1 MINNWFKLYLKN
13 FLKSKFFSVLN
24 ILGLSIG
31 ITALLL
37 AMLYWKHEKSYD
49 QWNPYKD
56 RVYEV
61 YRNFNDEPMP
71 WLSAPF
77 ANQLDQLSDVI
88 EAYNFSYNNW
98 TEGSIEIDGKKEYLY
113 DVKGVQASFFEF
125 FPYEEIYGSSADYQE
140 HWQDAIA
147 IDLTQSER
155 LFGKGVNPIGK
166 SITVSEGLVLSVRLV
181 YKIPGNSSLSPKG
194 IISYEAEEWI
204 ANNRAGNWS
213 DANYNLLIKLKEGVV
228 LTDVKDRIAR
238 VLYDPL
244 LQSGAKSEGITVDEL
259 IKKEFKGEMFY
270 FYPLKDVHLN
280 PQSSILG
287 AGALAGKMLYI
298 LVGASVLL
306 VLLTILNTV
315 NLSLVSGFNRAKEVG
330 IRKTL
335 GSSRRQLVYQYV
347 FETAITIGV
356 SLLLATA
363 MVELVSPYFNLL
375 INRTVVFKIIEFIPL
390 LIGVFL
396 ILIIVAGVLPALFI
410 SSFETLKVLKGNYM
424 RSKSGVVIRN
434 TLLVVQFFIAF
445 FFLTVTIIVNKQV
458 DYLLNQ
464 DLGFKG
470 EQVININYKVD
481 KVDNKDTYF
490 KQFVSEFKKIK
501 GVKSV
506 TAHSVNFGGGYYSNS
521 TNYIGDVSAQS
532 GNIII
537 DEGFKETFGV
547 TLKEGRFF
555 DPNVKNDGA
564 ANILVNE
571 AFVRTFNLG
580 DNVLGREVRWN
591 NKLFTIIGVVKNMN
605 TQGFSTEVAPC
616 TYFLPNAADWF
627 HLMLG
632 TISVKIDTEDT
643 QATLDRIEEFWKKR
657 VDSTYPIKYSFANQ
671 DFAKSYES
679 TLYQRTLF
687 MILTVVSVFIALFG
701 LIAIVAFSIQ
711 NRLKEIAIRKVL
723 GAEVGGLIYQ
733 LTKKYFVYC
742 MFGFMISV
750 YPVVYILRIWLEG
763 FAYHIELSWVPFAVS
778 WGVLTCFSLVLVMF
792 KAWRA
797 TRINVLKYINY
808 E

>member
-24 ILGLSIG
+24 IVGLSIG

-49 QWNPYKD
+49 QWNPYKNS
-56 RVYEV
+56 VYEV
-61 YRNFNDEPMP
+61 YRNYNDEPMP
-71 WLSAPF
+71 WVSAPF
-77 ANQLDQLSDVI
+77 ANQLDQLSDII
-88 EAYNFSYNNW
+88 ETYNFSYNNW
-98 TEGSIEIDGKKEYLY
+98 AEQSIEIEGKKEYLY
-113 DVKGVQASFFEF
+113 DVKGVQASFFKL
-125 FPYEEIYGSSADYQE
+125 FPYEAVYGSSVDYQK

-147 IDLTQSER
+147 IDLEQSER
-155 LFGKGVNPIGK
+155 LFGKGINPVGK
-166 SITVSEGLVLSVRLV
+166 SITVSSGEILFIRFV
-181 YKIPGNSSLSPKG
+181 YKVPGNSSLSPKG
-194 IISYEAEEWI
+194 VVSYETEEWI
-204 ANNRAGNWS
+204 ANNRVDNWA

-228 LTDVKDRIAR
+228 LSDVKDRIAR
-238 VLYDPL
+238 VMYGPL
-244 LQSGAKSEGITVDEL
+244 LERGAKSDGITVEEL
-259 IKKEFKGEMFY
+259 IKKEFKGDMFF
-270 FYPLKDVHLN
+270 FYSLNDVHLN

-287 AGALAGKMLYI
+287 AGALSGKMLYM

-315 NLSLVSGFNRAKEVG
+315 NLSLVYGFRRAKEVG
-330 IRKTL
+330 VRKTL

-363 MVELVSPYFNLL
+363 MVELILPYFNLL
-375 INRTVVFKIIEFIPL
+375 INRTVVFNIVEFIPL
-390 LIGVFL
+390 LVGVFS

-445 FFLTVTIIVNKQV
+445 FFLTVTLVVNKQV
-458 DYLLNQ
+458 DYLLSQ

-470 EQVININYKVD
+470 EQVININYKVNNI
-481 KVDNKDTYF
+481 DNKDTYF
-490 KQFVSEFKKIK
+490 KQFVSDFKKIK

-506 TAHSVNFGGGYYSNS
+506 TAHSVNFGGGSYSNS
-521 TNYIGDVSAQS
+521 TNYIGDIAVQS

-537 DEGFKETFGV
+537 DEDFKETFAI
-547 TLKEGRFF
+547 TIKEGRFF
-555 DPNVKNDGA
+555 DSNLKNDGVT
-564 ANILVNE
+564 NILVNE
-571 AFVRTFNLG
+571 AFVRAFNLG
-580 DNVLGREVRWN
+580 EDVLGKEVKWN
-591 NKLFTIIGVVKNMN
+591 NGSYTIIGVVKNLN
-605 TQGFSTEVAPC
+605 TQGFSKEVAPC
-616 TYFLPNAADWF
+616 TYFLPNATAWF
-627 HLMLG
+627 HLILG
-632 TISVKIDTEDT
+632 TISVKIDTEDA
-643 QATLDRIEEFWKKR
+643 QGTLDRIEEFWKKR
-657 VDSTYPIKYSFANQ
+657 VDNTYPIKYSFANQ

-733 LTKKYFVYC
+733 LTKKYFIYC
-742 MFGFMISV
+742 MLGFVISV
-750 YPVVYILRIWLEG
+750 YPVVYLLKIWLEG

-778 WGVLTCFSLVLVMF
+778 WGVLTLFSLILVMF
-792 KAWRA
+792 KAWKA
-797 TRINVLKYINY
+797 TRINILKYINY

>member
-1 MINNWFKLYLKN
+1 MINNWFKLYLKS
-13 FLKSKFFSVLN
+13 FLKSKFFSILN
-24 ILGLSIG
+24 ILGLSLG
-31 ITALLL
+31 ITALIL

-77 ANQLDQLSDVI
+77 ANQLDQLSDII

-98 TEGSIEIDGKKEYLY
+98 EERSIEIDGRKDYLY

-125 FPYEEIYGSSADYQE
+125 FPYEEIYGSSADYQK

-166 SITVSEGLVLSVRLV
+166 SITVSEGLVLSIRFV
-181 YKIPGNSSLSPKG
+181 YKIPGNSSLYPKG
-194 IISYEAEEWI
+194 VVSYETEEWI
-204 ANNRAGNWS
+204 ANNKENNWG
-213 DANYNLLIKLKEGVV
+213 DANYNLLIKLKEGIV
-228 LTDVKDRIAR
+228 LADVRDRIAR
-238 VLYDPL
+238 MLYDPL
-244 LQSGAKSEGITVDEL
+244 LQRSAKAGGITIDEL
-259 IKKEFKGEMFY
+259 IKKEFKGDMFY
-270 FYPLKDVHLN
+270 FYLLKDVHLN
-280 PQSSILG
+280 PQSSVLG

-315 NLSLVSGFNRAKEVG
+315 NLSLVYGFRRAKEVG
-330 IRKTL
+330 VRKTL
-335 GSSRRQLVYQYV
+335 GSSRRQLVYQNI

-356 SLLLATA
+356 SLVLATA
-363 MVELVSPYFNLL
+363 MVELVLPYFNLL

-390 LIGVFL
+390 LISVFI
-396 ILIIVAGVLPALFI
+396 ILIIVAGVVPALFI

-445 FFLTVTIIVNKQV
+445 FFLTVTIIVNRQV
-458 DYLLNQ
+458 EYLLNQ

-470 EQVININYKVD
+470 DQVVNINYKVD
-481 KVDNKDTYF
+481 NVDDKDVYF
-490 KQFVSEFKKIK
+490 KKFVSDFKKVK

-537 DEGFKETFGV
+537 DEDFKETFDI
-547 TLKEGRFF
+547 TLKTGRFF
-555 DPNVKNDGA
+555 DPNLKNDGA
-564 ANILVNE
+564 TNILVNE
-571 AFVRTFNLG
+571 SFVRIFNLG
-580 DNVLGREVRWN
+580 DNALGREVKWN
-591 NKLFTIIGVVKNMN
+591 NRIFTIIGVVKDMN
-605 TQGFSTEVAPC
+605 TQGFSTQVAPC
-616 TYFLPNAADWF
+616 TYFLANAAEWF
-627 HLMLG
+627 HLILS
-632 TISVKIDTEDT
+632 TISVKIDTEET
-643 QATLDRIEEFWKKR
+643 QTTLNRIEDFWKNR
-657 VDSTYPIKYSFANQ
+657 VDNTYPIKYSFANH

-687 MILTVVSVFIALFG
+687 MILTVISVFIALFG
-701 LIAIVAFSIQ
+701 LIAIVAFSIE

-733 LTKKYFVYC
+733 LTKKYFIYC
-742 MFGFMISV
+742 IFGFMISV
-750 YPVVYILRIWLEG
+750 YPVVYLLRVWLEG
-763 FAYHIELSWVPFAVS
+763 FAYRIELSWQPFVIS
-778 WGVLTCFSLVLVMF
+778 WGLLTMFSLVLVVF
-792 KAWRA
+792 KAWKA
-797 TRINVLKYINY
+797 TRIDVLKYIKY